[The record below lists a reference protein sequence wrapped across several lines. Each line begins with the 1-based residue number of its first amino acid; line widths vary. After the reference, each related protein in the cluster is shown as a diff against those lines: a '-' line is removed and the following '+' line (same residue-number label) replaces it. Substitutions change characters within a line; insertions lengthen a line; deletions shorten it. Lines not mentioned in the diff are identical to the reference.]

1 MKFLQYF
8 YGMSEESAVAE
19 HLGWGS
25 GTAVG
30 SFTAP
35 WMPRNSFHRARSTRF
50 PRLSLIPSSLSAI
63 YLRTVFVPFPK
74 KQTQKRSRKPNEP
87 KVLNQPAQ
95 SGKQN
100 AREPATPKQ
109 SGDANDY
116 KKPQCTQKCRPESEL
131 GKQNA
136 EGEGARLLSN

>member
-74 KQTQKRSRKPNEP
+74 KQTQKSLRKPNEP
-87 KVLNQPAQ
+87 KCSTSQLKAASKTLGSQPPQ
-95 SGKQN
+95 S
-100 AREPATPKQ
+100 REGTQ
-109 SGDANDY
+109 MII
-116 KKPQCTQKCRPESEL
+116 KKPQCTQKFPPEPEL

-136 EGEGARLLSN
+136 EGE